1 MSRVDSFARFAD
13 LVARRRIFRK
23 RDEEGSCTPRLHR
36 QRFSQCRFGEHR
48 NTKPVQALCGSSPL
62 RTADRTHKQTLS
74 ETFAM
79 RKKDLRAAA
88 LHIRLMAVGRGEIRE
103 LVLRSLARA
112 AYERSAVAASI
123 RLLGRLRP
131 LGRALGAAERAFDC
145 VEAAPLDD
153 PVLAA
158 VREGRSLL

>member
-1 MSRVDSFARFAD
+1 
-13 LVARRRIFRK
+13 
-23 RDEEGSCTPRLHR
+23 
-36 QRFSQCRFGEHR
+36 
-48 NTKPVQALCGSSPL
+48 
-62 RTADRTHKQTLS
+62 
-74 ETFAM
+74 M

-112 AYERSAVAASI
+112 AYERSAVGAPI

-158 VREGRSLL
+158 VREDRSLLRRVHRVITAFLRAASRAALSPCACGSPPDRTPRFAVRR